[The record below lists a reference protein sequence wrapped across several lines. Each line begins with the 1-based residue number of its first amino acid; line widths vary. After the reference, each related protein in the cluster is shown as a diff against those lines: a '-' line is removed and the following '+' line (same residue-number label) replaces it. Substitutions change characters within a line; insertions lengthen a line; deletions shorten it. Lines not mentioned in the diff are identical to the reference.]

1 MVIVVFGGV
10 QIDGADTKPSRF
22 REDAVAEVARTVAAV
37 LKDLH
42 PRLVLGAAA
51 SGADLTV
58 LRAARRIGLRRLVVL
73 PFSVDRFR
81 QTSVASRGQRWVDAY
96 DRTLASLRADEL
108 EILDETEDDTVYQ
121 RTNTRLL
128 DRAEQL
134 AAGGDA
140 GLAAGG
146 DAGGA
151 EEIALLVLRPAWGAR
166 GSVTDDLVAQAAGRG
181 LEIVEVATNLDRRAL
196 ADAPPA
202 RVAAGDRRAVRRA
215 AALRA

>member
-22 REDAVAEVARTVAAV
+22 REDAVAEVARRVAAV

-140 GLAAGG
+140 GGE
-146 DAGGA
+146 